1 MSILNTIVG
10 TVTGRIVGGIV
21 TAGVLAGGI
30 ALWRMEPAQW
40 DSLKSGTGSVL
51 SFTAKLVGWVLAV
64 GVLPWATFFL
74 STYAARFSRNVA
86 GVVLVGLYTAVGV
99 AGLLWLFDWSLHGAT
114 AWVFF
119 VAATLIAL
127 VYNVLICDWIAERF
141 AGA

>member
-1 MSILNTIVG
+1 VSILNTIVG
-10 TVTGRIVGGIV
+10 TVTGRIVGGV
-21 TAGVLAGGI
+21 MTAAVLAGGI

-51 SFTAKLVGWVLAV
+51 SFTAKLIGWVLVV

-74 STYAARFSRNVA
+74 STYAEKFSRNAA
-86 GVVLVGLYTAVGV
+86 GVVLVAFYTALGV
-99 AGLLWLFDWSLHGAT
+99 TGLLWLFDWSLHSAT

-119 VAATLIAL
+119 VAAGMIAL